1 MGPTLVFGSRL
12 GCGHS
17 LGRQHPQDMI
27 AIDISPRQRFAVLG
41 SPGYFADRPAP
52 LSPLDLSTH
61 DYA

>member
-1 MGPTLVFGSRL
+1 LDQGLDAGIRL
-12 GCGHS
+12 GDS
-17 LGRQHPQDMI
+17 IPQDMI